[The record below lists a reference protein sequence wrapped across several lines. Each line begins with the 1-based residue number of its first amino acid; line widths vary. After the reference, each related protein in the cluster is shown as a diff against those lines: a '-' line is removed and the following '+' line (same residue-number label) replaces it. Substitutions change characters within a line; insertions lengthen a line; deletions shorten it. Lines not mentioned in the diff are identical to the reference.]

1 MTNPQFLML
10 KSAILKLF
18 KRDLLSNSKR
28 FQIQAF
34 EVFCAL
40 PAWLERSQTQKTR
53 KTAFLEL
60 LDVAKPL
67 QKVAGLAQFG
77 DIFSQFVRI

>member
-1 MTNPQFLML
+1 MMTNPQFLML

-18 KRDLLSNSKR
+18 KLDFLSNSEG

-34 EVFCAL
+34 ELFCAL
-40 PAWLERSQTQKTR
+40 PAWAEHAQTQKNV
-53 KTAFLEL
+53 KKAFLEL

-67 QKVAGLAQFG
+67 QKVAVSGQ
-77 DIFSQFVRI
+77 I

>member
-40 PAWLERSQTQKTR
+40 PAWLERSETQKTR
-53 KTAFLEL
+53 KKAFLEL